1 MRSVGAI
8 ALFLFVL
15 VLAVTQNPGLIDRV
29 QDTFSPDEEV
39 VIHVPAT
46 GRNVNDGASVRS
58 VPKSELT
65 IADLKLHALNLI
77 NEDRRI
83 HGVEPVFMGTNNAAQ
98 SHAEDMLAGTYLGHW
113 WMDGRKPYMVYSEL
127 GGDSYVSEN
136 AARSGFSQREYAE
149 HCNQI
154 RVRCEEVDPY
164 DAIQNLQ
171 HLMVYDD
178 ASSDWGHR
186 DNIVNPGHRKV
197 NIGVAYSDHF
207 LALVQHFEGGSV
219 TAVMSPS
226 IEDGLLRVTARINE
240 PDIRLHDAAVVHWE
254 PLPQQ
259 RSTDSIEELES
270 YCVGGD
276 FSEEC
281 GEPVAVILPPAPAGQ
296 HYTGLDPDYVV
307 ADHWLATSNRI
318 EIEADLGELAEAPGM
333 YTVTLLRDTG
343 STFSAEPLLQLT
355 VPVE

>member
-1 MRSVGAI
+1 M
-8 ALFLFVL
+8 
-15 VLAVTQNPGLIDRV
+15 DRV
-29 QDTFSPDEEV
+29 EDTFSPDEEV
-39 VIHVPAT
+39 VIHGPAT
-46 GRNVNDGASVRS
+46 GRVPNDGASARS

-65 IADLKLHALNLI
+65 IADLKLHALSLI

-98 SHAEDMLAGTYLGHW
+98 SHADDMLAGTYLGHW

-149 HCNQI
+149 HCNEI

-219 TAVMSPS
+219 TAFSSPS
-226 IEDGLLRVTARINE
+226 LEDGELRLEARINE
-240 PDIRLHDAAVVHWE
+240 PDVRLHDAVVVHWE
-254 PLPQQ
+254 PVPQR
-259 RSTDSIEELES
+259 RSTDSIEELKS

-276 FSEEC
+276 FSEDC
-281 GEPVAVILPPAPAGQ
+281 GDPVAVILPPPPEG
-296 HYTGLDPDYVV
+296 HYYESLDSYDVV
-307 ADHWLATSNRI
+307 ADRWTATNTRI
-318 EIEADLGELAEAPGM
+318 EIVADLGELAGSPGM

-343 STFSAEPLLQLT
+343 STFSAELLLQLT